1 MIDTVIANK
10 FKVGIPKIHNCY
22 NLFDQ
27 LVFTKHVQAH
37 KLTNVDKLLLN
48 KLLDNVKDNTDY
60 DYPLQKFYVYMIIL
74 FSNFIS
80 EGIFLDLDDEY
91 INIVIQ
97 VLLNTNIIE
106 ELFKLL

>member
-10 FKVGIPKIHNCY
+10 FNVSIPKIHNCY
-22 NLFDQ
+22 SVFNQ
-27 LVFTKHVQAH
+27 LVFSKHVESH
-37 KLTNVDKLLLN
+37 KITNDDKILLN
-48 KLLDNVKDNTDY
+48 KLLDNVTDHTNY
-60 DYPLQKFYVYMIIL
+60 DYPLQKFYVYMIVF

-91 INIVIQ
+91 MNIVIE
-97 VLLNTNIIE
+97 VLLNTNITD

>member
-10 FKVGIPKIHNCY
+10 FNVGIPKIHNCY
-22 NLFDQ
+22 NIFNQ
-27 LVFTKHVQAH
+27 IVFTEQVKNHQ
-37 KLTNVDKLLLN
+37 LTENDKLLLN
-48 KLLDNVKDNTDY
+48 KLLDNVKDNTNY
-60 DYPLQKFYVYMIIL
+60 DYPLQKLYVYMIIL

-91 INIVIQ
+91 MNIVIE